1 MNFAPYS
8 ISKIQVYNSCPRSF
22 KFKYIDKLPE
32 ADKDCFKKGRAIHKV
47 LETYPTV
54 SKDSVVEKFLNSSVG
69 KKYSEYV
76 KESKKCMKETKIA
89 LTENF
94 GKTSFFA
101 KDAWF
106 RGIVD
111 LMFVKDNTLYLC
123 DYKTGKAKDLKDQ
136 DFSQLIYYAL
146 YFFTTYKYIQKVK
159 LSFIYVEHNTENVLE
174 LSRESCETFIQQ
186 LKQNIKAIEDD
197 SEFVS
202 KKSWK
207 CNYCSFKSQCE
218 AKC

>member
-1 MNFAPYS
+1 MSGSRKKRRSGLLRKKTVRCGRSYS
-8 ISKIQVYNSCPRSF
+8 YCRMSSC
-22 KFKYIDKLPE
+22 
-32 ADKDCFKKGRAIHKV
+32 
-47 LETYPTV
+47 
-54 SKDSVVEKFLNSSVG
+54 
-69 KKYSEYV
+69 
-76 KESKKCMKETKIA
+76 
-89 LTENF
+89 
-94 GKTSFFA
+94 
-101 KDAWF
+101 
-106 RGIVD
+106 
-111 LMFVKDNTLYLC
+111 LC

-186 LKQNIKAIEDD
+186 LKQNIKAIEND

-218 AKC
+218 TKC